1 MSLLP
6 SFLFVHSY
14 TPSIPVTLFKQTSP
28 YLSFSFLRA
37 LFHTFPFLFGQSL
50 VSHLTT
56 FTERERKNQRD
67 ESFTRLFPIHDLF
80 RDQSRQLLHL
90 LNSLIT
96 HPSLLIRFSQ
106 RSILSSNQSLS
117 PFHKSFFTL
126 FSPNWN
132 DMTMICC
139 LEQ

>member
-1 MSLLP
+1 MGDVSLLP
-6 SFLFVHSY
+6 SFLFVHRY
-14 TPSIPVTLFKQTSP
+14 TPSNPVTLQKTYP

-37 LFHTFPFLFGQSL
+37 LFHTFSFLFGQFL
-50 VSHLTT
+50 VSHLTA
-56 FTERERKNQRD
+56 FTEIERD

-96 HPSLLIRFSQ
+96 YLSLLIRFSQ

-117 PFHKSFFTL
+117 LFHKLFFTL
-126 FSPNWN
+126 FWN